1 MTCLMQSCEVGHRA
15 LLPVWGMCFH
25 HPFSDGDSRDF
36 YEMATSKGQLNAK
49 AWGLWI
55 TPQKED
61 VQHGKQ
67 HVNTRVESSSSKGH
81 NNVTLIKFTAEVTMG
96 ADLYA
101 EWAKDGKFN
110 MPVEWMQVG
119 SEQDALPHTTKYLNP
134 GEEA

>member
-1 MTCLMQSCEVGHRA
+1 MR
-15 LLPVWGMCFH
+15 LP
-25 HPFSDGDSRDF
+25 HPFSDGATRDF